1 MAPAGPADTDPE
13 LRRVLEL
20 LDAALREVRGR
31 GREDLAGRLLSERQ
45 RVQRGSSAV
54 LVVGEFNQ
62 GKSSLV
68 NALLNARVCATDADV
83 ATAVPTVVRFGEQL
97 QVAAGGADDADRAPV
112 DPGSA
117 EALQTRDDRASAAGP
132 DLVEV
137 TVPRALLRDGLVLV
151 DTPGLGGGLASAHAA
166 RTLRALTGADAV
178 VFVTDASQELTATEV
193 ELLQRAA
200 GLCPRIVCALTKTD
214 VYAEWR
220 RIGELDAAH
229 LREAGLRI
237 PLQPVSSTLRHHGL
251 RTGDRRL
258 VAESG
263 YPRLAAF
270 LRGTTE
276 RAARQGRAAA
286 AASAHSALSQLAAEV
301 AAERAALADP
311 GRAGEQI
318 EALREAQRRA
328 EELRSGG
335 SRWLQVL
342 NDRIGD
348 LSSTVDFD
356 LSTRLRAVRKDAGER
371 LQSADPTREWV
382 ELEPWLYE
390 RTNAVLAD
398 HLRLLRDEADAVADD
413 VAGRFGQEAWRIRA
427 DADVTRVTGQEVTS
441 TSDVGLAA
449 LAASR
454 AGRVEL
460 GIGALRGGSAGAVL
474 AHAVGLLVGAAFLP
488 VTIPVAVVLGGVLAR
503 TTYRSAKAAQMRALR
518 AEAERTVAV
527 YLEEIEM
534 RARRDTRDSLRRI
547 HQHLRDVFAAHATEL
562 QASVQRALET
572 TAGAVREDQMGRQER
587 LRRADEELNRL
598 RALATAAGAMV
609 DELLPRQPVL
619 TR

>member
-1 MAPAGPADTDPE
+1 MASPGPADADPE

-20 LDAALREVRGR
+20 LEVALVQARGR
-31 GREDLAGRLLSERQ
+31 GREDLTARLLAERQ
-45 RVQRGSSAV
+45 RALRGSAAV

-83 ATAVPTVVRFGEQL
+83 ATAVPTVVRFGEEL
-97 QVAAGGADDADRAPV
+97 RVAAGGADDDVRSPV
-112 DPGSA
+112 DPDAA
-117 EALQTRDDRASAAGP
+117 EALQTRDDRAAATGP
-132 DLVEV
+132 ELVEV
-137 TVPRALLRDGLVLV
+137 TVPRALLRDGLVLI

-193 ELLQRAA
+193 DLLQRAA
-200 GLCPRIVCALTKTD
+200 GLCPRIVCALTKID
-214 VYAEWR
+214 VYPEWR
-220 RIGELDAAH
+220 RIGNVDAGH
-229 LREAGLRI
+229 LRNAGLRI
-237 PLQPVSSTLRHHGL
+237 PIQPLSSTLRHHGL

-258 VAESG
+258 VADSG

-270 LRGTTE
+270 LRGTAA
-276 RAARQGRAAA
+276 RAGRQGRAAA
-286 AASAHSALSQLAAEV
+286 AAAAHSALSQLVTELAT
-301 AAERAALADP
+301 ERTALADP
-311 GRAGEQI
+311 GRAAEQI

-348 LSSTVDFD
+348 LTSTVDFD
-356 LSTRLRAVRKDAGER
+356 LSTRLRAVRKEASER
-371 LQSADPTREWV
+371 LQTADPTREWV

-398 HLRLLRDEADAVADD
+398 HLRLLRDEADAVADE
-413 VAGRFGQEAWRIRA
+413 VANRFGQEAWRLRA
-427 DADVTRVTGQEVTS
+427 DADITRVTGHEVTA
-441 TSDVGLAA
+441 TGDVGLAA

-454 AGRVEL
+454 ASRVEL
-460 GIGALRGGSAGAVL
+460 GIAALRGGSAGAVL
-474 AHAVGLLVGAAFLP
+474 AHAVGLLVGALFLP
-488 VTIPVAVVLGGVLAR
+488 VTLPAAAVLGGILAR
-503 TTYRSAKAAQMRALR
+503 TTYRSARAAQMRALR

-527 YLEEIEM
+527 YLEEVEM

-547 HQHLRDVFAAHATEL
+547 HQHLRDVFAGHATEL
-562 QASVQRALET
+562 QASVQRDLE
-572 TAGAVREDQMGRQER
+572 AAAAAVREDQFGRQER
-587 LRRADEELNRL
+587 LRRVDEELTRL
-598 RALATAAGAMV
+598 RALAAAAGATV
-609 DELLPRQPVL
+609 DELLAG
-619 TR
+619 TRAPAR